1 MATHRIL
8 CKLPATA
15 AMLAAL
21 AAMATALAGGSREN
35 TSTQTAPLRQ
45 LRFSP
50 DGRYVLAQDDA
61 EITVLTAQPLAV
73 LFRIPAHD
81 ARDVQFTPGSRQIV
95 FISSVSHVEHW
106 SIAGHTRAAVREV
119 PVTACGTERL
129 SPDARFLTCVDPQGT
144 LRLLDVATGATAL
157 ERKKYGKPLVDL
169 MGCDSVGDCSG
180 GVVLMDPSRARE
192 DFSPDG
198 RFLVAA
204 PALPFGLL
212 GGDDLVI
219 AWDLQTGRAMRRRG
233 DLMLLRV
240 GSSLSYYA
248 GRSLQ
253 YFAFAAPDRLVISYM
268 FWANYRDGLV
278 TARLVAFPSG
288 KEIARPKLP
297 AGPLFRAADPAF
309 IIVRPFGPLP
319 KPHAAPD
326 SGRGQLV
333 FRPPSPQSGPPNPRS
348 AAVEIATGEV
358 IISETPALDVFGR
371 YYVAEPTPGV
381 AGLYERGKG
390 LQASVALHK
399 K

>member
-1 MATHRIL
+1 MATRRIP

-15 AMLAAL
+15 AMLAAV
-21 AAMATALAGGSREN
+21 AAMATALAGGSREDR
-35 TSTQTAPLRQ
+35 STATAPLRQ

-61 EITVLTAQPLAV
+61 EITVLTAQPLAD

-81 ARDVQFTPGSRQIV
+81 ARDVQFTPDSRQIV

-233 DLMLLRV
+233 DLMLLR
-240 GSSLSYYA
+240 A
-248 GRSLQ
+248 GCSIGYFFPPGLQ
-253 YFAFAAPDRLVISYM
+253 YFSFGAPDMLMISDM
-268 FWANYRDGLV
+268 FWAKDGVV
-278 TARLVAFPSG
+278 TARLVAFPTG
-288 KEIARPKLP
+288 KEVARPKLP
-297 AGPLFRAADPAF
+297 IGPLFRAADPAY

-319 KPHAAPD
+319 KPHADPG
-326 SGRGQLV
+326 SGRGKPV
-333 FRPPSPQSGPPNPRS
+333 FRPPTPQAVPANQRA

-371 YYVAEPTPGV
+371 YYVVEPSPGEV
-381 AGLYERGKG
+381 GLYERGKG
-390 LQASVALHK
+390 LQATVALHK